1 MDIDS
6 RRHLAIEGTR
16 NVRDLGGYE
25 TRDGRQTRWGRFL
38 RSDGLQGV
46 TAAGREKLLGLGLK
60 TVVDLRRGSELAV
73 APSVF
78 AGSPDVAYHHLD
90 MIGEGPLEEAHPLSD
105 GAERIAHTYC
115 LWLDLRQEAVCRIL
129 GTLAAPDALPALYNC
144 AAGKDRTGVT
154 SAMLLSVAGV
164 DDDLIATDY
173 TLSAHFL
180 LGRHLG
186 VLAAEGNA
194 KPEFSEEDYRR
205 EFVPAAAMSRVMR
218 HLRDE
223 YGGAESYMRT
233 VGLQDE
239 QIERLCSGLLDD

>member
-78 AGSPDVAYHHLD
+78 A
-90 MIGEGPLEEAHPLSD
+90 
-105 GAERIAHTYC
+105 
-115 LWLDLRQEAVCRIL
+115 
-129 GTLAAPDALPALYNC
+129 APDALPALYNC

-164 DDDLIATDY
+164 DDDLIAADY

-205 EFVPAAAMSRVMR
+205 EFVPAAAMLRVMR